1 MSRAFMKE
9 GDEPEPR
16 CPSCGTLGET
26 VGAVTLE
33 QHVTP
38 EDHEAIGDRALYCPN
53 PACTTAYFNAWA
65 AVVPHDRIK
74 GGTYPKDRQGPIC
87 PCTGLR
93 AADVVS
99 DARAGR
105 KDRIKDLRD
114 RSEGP
119 ESRCILLCP
128 DGKSCVTR
136 VMRLFRETFEAR

>member
-9 GDEPEPR
+9 GEAPEPR

-33 QHVTP
+33 QHATP

-53 PACTTAYFNAWA
+53 PACTTAYFNTWGV
-65 AVVPHDRIK
+65 VVPQDRIK
-74 GGTYPKDRQGPIC
+74 GGTYPKDRQAPIC

-93 AADVVS
+93 AGDVVS

-105 KDRIKDLRD
+105 KDRIKDLREK
-114 RSEGP
+114 SEGP
-119 ESRCILLCP
+119 DSRCILLCP